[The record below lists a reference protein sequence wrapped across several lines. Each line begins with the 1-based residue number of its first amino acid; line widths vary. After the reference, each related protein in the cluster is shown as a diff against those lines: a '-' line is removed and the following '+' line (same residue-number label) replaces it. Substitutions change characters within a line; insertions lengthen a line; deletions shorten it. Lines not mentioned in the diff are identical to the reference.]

1 MLNVTENGE
10 QLNYTTLEELNNL
23 KVHQRMPTIVFLFIL
38 IPFGVIGNIVTIL
51 VYGLKYRPSTFR
63 VYLLTLAIV
72 DLLSCCIGIPV
83 ELADNL
89 LPLVFYDE
97 KLCKIGKFSGQI
109 LKIGSALII
118 FLMAV
123 CRYQK
128 IRWPLSTNISTKL
141 TRNLCI
147 FTMFVAVLFS
157 WPFLI
162 LKGTQYKHSDGG
174 VIGYKC
180 STDSDVK
187 HTIYPFVYTIVT
199 FGVYMFVFFSLLI
212 LYTLIILNI
221 RRHNKAEVTEHKINP
236 RITKI
241 MIAITVAFVVS
252 YLPDCI
258 LDANSTFNKGDTIPN
273 TPLVVGSLSLLARLY
288 FVNNVVNPIIYYI
301 GDKTFRKI
309 IKQTCLRVSIV
320 HRSGGVSSSNLSA
333 MSDTYRTEDYGHTDS
348 KHTKAVSN
356 AQPTSP
362 ENSDTQL

>member
-1 MLNVTENGE
+1 
-10 QLNYTTLEELNNL
+10 
-23 KVHQRMPTIVFLFIL
+23 MPTIVFLFIL
-38 IPFGVIGNIVTIL
+38 IPFGVVGNIVTIL

-72 DLLSCCIGIPV
+72 DLLSCFIGMPV
-83 ELADNL
+83 ELVDNL

-97 KLCKIGKFSGQI
+97 QLCKVGKFLGQI

-123 CRYQK
+123 CRFQK
-128 IRWPLSTNISTKL
+128 ICRPFSTNISTKL
-141 TRNLCI
+141 AWNMCI

-162 LKGTQYKHSDGG
+162 LQGTQYKHYDGG
-174 VIGYKC
+174 VVGYDC
-180 STDSDVK
+180 SVDSDVQ

-199 FGVYMFVFFSLLI
+199 FVLYMFVFFSLLI

-221 RRHNKAEVTEHKINP
+221 RRHNKVEEKQHKIDP
-236 RITKI
+236 RITEI

-258 LDANSTFNKGDTIPN
+258 LDANYTFNKGDTLPN
-273 TPLVVGSLSLLARLY
+273 TPLVVGSLPLLARLY
-288 FVNNVVNPIIYYI
+288 FINNVVNPIIYYI
-301 GDKTFRKI
+301 GDTKFRKI
-309 IKQTCLRVSIV
+309 IKQACLRVVYVV

-333 MSDTYRTEDYGHTDS
+333 MSDTYRTEDHGHTDS
-348 KHTKAVSN
+348 KHTKTVSN
-356 AQPTSP
+356 VLPNSP

>member
-1 MLNVTENGE
+1 
-10 QLNYTTLEELNNL
+10 
-23 KVHQRMPTIVFLFIL
+23 MPTIVFLFIL
-38 IPFGVIGNIVTIL
+38 IPFGVVGNIVTIL

-63 VYLLTLAIV
+63 VYILTLAIV
-72 DLLSCCIGIPV
+72 DLLSCFIGMPV

-89 LPLVFYDE
+89 LPLVFYDDM
-97 KLCKIGKFSGQI
+97 LCKVGKFSGQI

-128 IRWPLSTNISTKL
+128 ICRPFSTNISTEIA
-141 TRNLCI
+141 RNMCI
-147 FTMFVAVLFS
+147 FTMVVAVSFS

-162 LKGTQYKHSDGG
+162 LQGTQYKHYDGG
-174 VIGYKC
+174 VVGYDC
-180 STDSDVK
+180 SVDSDVK

-199 FGVYMFVFFSLLI
+199 FGLYMFVFFSLLI

-221 RRHNKAEVTEHKINP
+221 RRHNKVEETEHKIDP
-236 RITKI
+236 RITQI

-258 LDANSTFNKGDTIPN
+258 LDANSTFNKGDTLPY
-273 TPLVVGSLSLLARLY
+273 TPLVVGSLPLLARLY

-301 GDKTFRKI
+301 GDTKFRKI
-309 IKQTCLRVSIV
+309 IKQKCLRVVYII
-320 HRSGGVSSSNLSA
+320 HRSGGVSSSNVSA
-333 MSDTYRTEDYGHTDS
+333 MSDTYRTECHGHTDS
-348 KHTKAVSN
+348 KPTKAVSN